1 MSHYCPHCAV
11 ELIEGSKFCSA
22 CGKEVDQPLV
32 TDKKSKSQKKEKQLE
47 NSEPLSTPQKSRKK
61 LIIGIS
67 AIIIAVVIAL
77 VAIVY
82 LLGGTSPFS
91 GADNRFVGE
100 WEQNLIEGPLL
111 WNFNSG
117 STLAKESPS
126 GAMINVGSWTVK
138 DTQICLYNNSI
149 CYTYEFSNNGNTL
162 TLNIVKISDDYP
174 ENIILTKKDQQE
186 TNLSPDIKCS
196 INTSTNKLTITA
208 TNTNTKWRDIVITT
222 DPNSANWEVFNVNN
236 IALAKI
242 NITSTIST
250 DVNVGDYIIFFD
262 VMGDVIVT
270 LKYLPTNS
278 ILGTWTVN
286 V

>member
-32 TDKKSKSQKKEKQLE
+32 TDNKSKSQKKEKQLE
-47 NSEPLSTPQKSRKK
+47 NSEPLSTQQKSREK

-77 VAIVY
+77 VAFVY
-82 LLGGTSPFS
+82 LLGGTGPFT

-111 WNFNSG
+111 WNFNSDR
-117 STLAKESPS
+117 TLAKESPS
-126 GAMINVGSWTVK
+126 GAMNNVGTWTIK

-149 CYTYEFSNNGNTL
+149 CYTYEFSNNDNTL

-174 ENIILTKKDQQE
+174 ENIILTKKGEQE
-186 TNLSPDIKCS
+186 TNLTPDIECS
-196 INTSTNKLTITA
+196 INTSTNKLTIMA

-242 NITSTIST
+242 NITATITT
-250 DVNVGDYIIFFD
+250 DVTVGDYIIFFD